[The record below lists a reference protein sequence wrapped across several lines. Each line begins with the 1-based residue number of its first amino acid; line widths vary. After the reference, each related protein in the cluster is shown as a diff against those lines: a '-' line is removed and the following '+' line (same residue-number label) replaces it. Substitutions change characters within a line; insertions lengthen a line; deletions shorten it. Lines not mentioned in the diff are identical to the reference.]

1 MKERDEDFKNKLNS
15 EQEKIIELKQELV
28 KIQQQRDELYDVKQ
42 SFESTLDG
50 KDKAMNQVW
59 LELQR
64 SQEEVQCR
72 KAMIDDLSK
81 SLLDHEAESMQM
93 ATKLS

>member
-1 MKERDEDFKNKLNS
+1 MKERDEDFKNKLNA

>member
-1 MKERDEDFKNKLNS
+1 MKERDEDFKNKLNA

-72 KAMIDDLSK
+72 KAMIDELSK

>member
-50 KDKAMNQVW
+50 KDKAMSQVW